1 MSTNRF
7 AIVTLATNI
16 VDGVSVGQPYVPPT
30 KIALEV
36 LEGERVGPEFRY
48 HPGEVPRFTAPP
60 EEPPPEDPPAE

>member
-16 VDGVSVGQPYVPPT
+16 VDGVSVGQPSVPPT

-36 LEGERVGPEFRY
+36 LEGEAVGPELRY
-48 HPGEVPRFTAPP
+48 HPGEGPRFTAPP
-60 EEPPPEDPPAE
+60 EEPPPEDPPVE